1 MGMVFRVKSLLMVVL
16 ASLLLSSCGLSDD
29 TREQLKTALG
39 KAAGEAFDSAKTK
52 TARAAEMLSAKI
64 EEQGG
69 AQGIYD
75 KIAQYVDELFEE
87 SESECEKNSAQKS
100 KQKSK
105 QKPKPKQTGPK
116 ILVRRTPAQQNY
128 HDEVISLT
136 TLKTAS
142 VIIDCLRPELD
153 TAINVVVATY
163 REVFEDDNYHPVIA
177 SGNDSDRHGERS
189 AHYACAAV
197 DIRIKDVEDIEIRKA
212 LAKAIK
218 EDLDNRYT
226 VIHEDVGKVNEHL
239 HIQLKN
245 GTYNRDEVWQ

>member
-1 MGMVFRVKSLLMVVL
+1 MFLRTKCLLALVI
-16 ASLLLSSCGLSDD
+16 ASLLLSGCGLSDD
-29 TREQLKTALG
+29 TREQLKTVLG
-39 KAAGEAFDSAKTK
+39 KAAGEALDSAKTK

-87 SESECEKNSAQKS
+87 SESECERKSVQRS

-105 QKPKPKQTGPK
+105 QKPKPKQTEPK
-116 ILVRRTPAQQNY
+116 ILVKRTPAQQNY
-128 HDEVISLT
+128 HDEILSLT

-153 TAINVVVATY
+153 TAINVVVASY
-163 REVFEDDNYHPVIA
+163 REVFENDNYRPVIT
-177 SGNDSDRHGERS
+177 SGNDSDKHGERS

-197 DIRIKDVEDIEIRKA
+197 DIRTKDIDNIEIRKA
-212 LAKAIK
+212 LAKAIT
-218 EDLDNRYT
+218 EELDSKYY
-226 VIHEDVGKVNEHL
+226 VLHEDVGKANEHL
-239 HIQLKN
+239 HIQLKS
-245 GTYNRDEVWQ
+245 GTYNRNEVWQ